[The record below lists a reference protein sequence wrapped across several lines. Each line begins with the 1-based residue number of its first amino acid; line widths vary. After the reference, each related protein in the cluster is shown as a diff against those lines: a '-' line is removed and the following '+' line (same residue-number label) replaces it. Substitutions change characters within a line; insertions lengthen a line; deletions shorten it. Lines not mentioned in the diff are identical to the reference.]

1 MVAHVHDDVTRE
13 QEGKRARLTL
23 DIEPELHLRIK
34 LAAAQQYLSMRDYVE
49 RILLAAV
56 PPLPANERLQ
66 QRRPMSPDVI
76 ALLRET
82 RHAVSEG
89 RTLPDSTD
97 LIHRMREERSEHV
110 AKL

>member
-1 MVAHVHDDVTRE
+1 MVAQAHDDGTRGH
-13 QEGKRARLTL
+13 EGKRARLTL
-23 DIEPELHLRIK
+23 DIDPELHLRIK
-34 LAAAQQYLSMRDYVE
+34 LTAAQQHLSMRDYVE

-66 QRRPMSPDVI
+66 QRRPMSSDVI

-82 RHAVSEG
+82 RQMVSEG

-97 LIHRMREERSEHV
+97 LIRRMREERSEHL